1 MGVSAPLLLFLLGLA
16 LPRPGVFV
24 NSLRLGG
31 QLSEPIVKVSGFETP
46 CTKRVR
52 CTCTRAWCQ
61 PHGGRRWARVLG
73 VGHACALRG
82 CDHERIDRPSASPGA
97 LCVGVTMSALTGAS
111 VRVEAP
117 GVPQ

>member
-1 MGVSAPLLLFLLGLA
+1 MLPLSLPHSLASLGVLA
-16 LPRPGVFV
+16 
-24 NSLRLGG
+24 
-31 QLSEPIVKVSGFETP
+31 VS
-46 CTKRVR
+46 
-52 CTCTRAWCQ
+52 RAKIAWQ
-61 PHGGRRWARVLG
+61 IERWWARVLG